1 MRKNKIY
8 ETVPKEVFQF
18 SKTLCAL
25 IRVTIPNAILID
37 NDIPD
42 GECAV
47 YDSHDDIIFI
57 KKGYRDGKLSVL
69 DSMPFAIA
77 HGLNEKRY
85 YLHPE
90 ERKKDKEIVD
100 KLYRI
105 VAETENKVER
115 RRRIHNAIFT
125 YCEK

>member
-1 MRKNKIY
+1 MTFQVVSAQYTIRMTTLFLLKKDT
-8 ETVPKEVFQF
+8 ET
-18 SKTLCAL
+18 A
-25 IRVTIPNAILID
+25 
-37 NDIPD
+37 
-42 GECAV
+42 
-47 YDSHDDIIFI
+47 
-57 KKGYRDGKLSVL
+57 KLSVL

-115 RRRIHNAIFT
+115 RRRIHDAIFT

>member
-42 GECAV
+42 GESQ
-47 YDSHDDIIFI
+47 YTIRMTTLF
-57 KKGYRDGKLSVL
+57 LL
-69 DSMPFAIA
+69 
-77 HGLNEKRY
+77 
-85 YLHPE
+85 
-90 ERKKDKEIVD
+90 KKDT
-100 KLYRI
+100 
-105 VAETENKVER
+105 ETEN
-115 RRRIHNAIFT
+115 
-125 YCEK
+125 